1 MNSHVV
7 EHGSCS
13 DAAPGVL
20 QIGQMG
26 VGVLADDDSG
36 MVFRTGKA
44 VNASIVTVR
53 PSGDG

>member
-53 PSGDG
+53 PGGDG